1 MAFGM
6 MKCLFLTAL
15 PGRGVLDGQRISMW
29 RAGSGPGALPACG
42 AQRRNKCAHRRI
54 PARSLGPPCVI
65 ALTYPSWRRGEQA
78 WRRRIS
84 AICLLAGGAA
94 ITLLDM
100 IRKKRCRA
108 CGAAGGGE
116 RCLKVRG
123 AVRPIAAAEV
133 WCLGRESNPY
143 GLRRGIF
150 VTLRLSPPA
159 SRSCAGLCLRRGAM
173 RGRRPPSSLYTF
185 SSLSLARRCLGA
197 QARGFADFEG
207 IHAGAFAARC
217 SIKFKSLVSTNSTTQ
232 AAECAFYRSPLLA

>member
-1 MAFGM
+1 MLVCDGSSRKGRSGRSAHQYVES
-6 MKCLFLTAL
+6 KQW
-15 PGRGVLDGQRISMW
+15 PGRFASMRRAAQEQVRTSSDSGSFVGASLRYRPDISSMATR
-29 RAGSGPGALPACG
+29 RAGLEETHLCYLPSC
-42 AQRRNKCAHRRI
+42 R
-54 PARSLGPPCVI
+54 
-65 ALTYPSWRRGEQA
+65 
-78 WRRRIS
+78 
-84 AICLLAGGAA
+84 GGAA

-123 AVRPIAAAEV
+123 AVHPSAAAEV